1 MRDGLAAQKSL
12 VLDLSGLSQCRRNL
26 FGKRC
31 PGEYVSAKKIRD
43 SSYLKYGGF
52 CPPDPDAGARMGGHI
67 LWALPKARQGH
78 TGASDQEPGPDP
90 TPYVVPKR
98 A

>member
-1 MRDGLAAQKSL
+1 MREGSCSK
-12 VLDLSGLSQCRRNL
+12 
-26 FGKRC
+26 GKERLWT
-31 PGEYVSAKKIRD
+31 
-43 SSYLKYGGF
+43 SSVTLGKYGGF